1 MEGLDIIISL
11 ISIARQKMATIADGQ
26 WNQRDELRLSPDS
39 EMNGKL
45 VNNSTLHDPKILV
58 LKLSIT
64 NDFFSFHIHILSRGF
79 GWRPR
84 AAVANPSP
92 ELVGWQS
99 LCSEVASWLREALQI
114 LQRE

>member
-1 MEGLDIIISL
+1 
-11 ISIARQKMATIADGQ
+11 MATIADGQ
-26 WNQRDELRLSPDS
+26 WNQRDELWLSPDS

-64 NDFFSFHIHILSRGF
+64 NDFFFLFTYTFYPEVSAG
-79 GWRPR
+79 G
-84 AAVANPSP
+84 P
-92 ELVGWQS
+92 ELLLLIPRLNWWDGS
-99 LCSEVASWLREALQI
+99 LSALRWLPGCGEALQI